1 VLLLQLLLLLFFF
14 SSTQRTGSPQRLP
27 FFLRDFGS
35 YNSTA
40 MASQEEDNFVQ
51 AIPSTTPATAVIHI
65 SRDGCCLGRLQ
76 PPGAPWGGLPV
87 YSTPPANQ
95 HRWRWGVFGLYSAQ
109 QLFLLFT
116 LLMGARGKRRT
127 KCNSTRVH
135 KKAKEGG
142 VRWGRRW
149 SSLFGCMAPLSHT
162 QGRPLPSRNTH
173 ELTLRQPVS

>member
-1 VLLLQLLLLLFFF
+1 
-14 SSTQRTGSPQRLP
+14 
-27 FFLRDFGS
+27 
-35 YNSTA
+35 

-65 SRDGCCLGRLQ
+65 SRDGCCLGRPQ

-87 YSTPPANQ
+87 LLYTPSQSAPVALGCLRVVFCSAAVPA
-95 HRWRWGVFGLYSAQ
+95 LYP
-109 QLFLLFT
+109 FN
-116 LLMGARGKRRT
+116 RGKR
-127 KCNSTRVH
+127 
-135 KKAKEGG
+135 KEKNKMQQHTSAQKSEG